1 MIKEVLKSVP
11 DVLDQILVL
20 EEVVKVFVRS
30 WEFMIFQR
38 F

>member
-1 MIKEVLKSVP
+1 MIKEVLKSVL